1 MRISNAAE
9 EALRESERK
18 YRLLAENV
26 SDLIWVT
33 DLDLK
38 VTYISPSVERMN
50 GWTKS
55 EWLSLKPSDYLTSA
69 SLNLVMEALGDELA
83 AQRIPEVDPNRVRTL
98 ELEQY
103 RKDGTTFWTE
113 VSARFLYDDTG
124 SAIGIIGA
132 TRDISERKRSQET
145 AHEALHRG
153 RAGRRNHSDH
163 GSRWD
168 DSLCEPGIRAVR
180 QEFPSMRL

>member
-1 MRISNAAE
+1 
-9 EALRESERK
+9 
-18 YRLLAENV
+18 
-26 SDLIWVT
+26 
-33 DLDLK
+33 
-38 VTYISPSVERMN
+38 MN
-50 GWTKS
+50 GWTTS

-69 SLNLVMEALGDELA
+69 SLNLVMEALGMSFA

-113 VSARFLYDDTG
+113 VSARSCYDDTG

-132 TRDISERKRSQET
+132 TRDISERKRSEDSS
-145 AHEALHRG
+145 RG
-153 RAGRRNHSDH
+153 SSLRSSRPAGNHSDH

-168 DSLCEPGIRAVR
+168 NSLCEPGIRAYDR
-180 QEFPSMRL
+180 NFRR